1 MKGFVAIITLLVVT
15 GMAVAQV
22 PQSVEPHPQKSNST
36 QSQTSGNTTPPS
48 SGQNAQPATP
58 GAQQPSAPTGKHL
71 PVAKTPEEYKAYQD
85 AEAKPDAPSAEQ
97 AADAFAQKFPDSE
110 LRGALY
116 QRVMLQYQQANN
128 SEKVVEVGRKTVNAE
143 PDNAIALAI
152 VASVLSVKT
161 HDTDLDRDERLA
173 EAKKDA
179 QKAIELANAGQAVPA
194 GTPPEQA
201 AMYKD
206 TILSTAY
213 SALGS
218 VDFANKNY
226 ASAEQNLRKAV
237 EPSHAQP
244 DAINFY
250 ELALTLQRENKNQD
264 ALDATTK
271 CQDAAKDN
279 PPVAN
284 ACKNL
289 GDYLQKVVNNPPA
302 K

>member
-1 MKGFVAIITLLVVT
+1 MKGFAAIITLLVVT
-15 GMAVAQV
+15 GIAAAQAPPNTQTTNP
-22 PQSVEPHPQKSNST
+22 PQNPA
-36 QSQTSGNTTPPS
+36 SGNTAQSQP
-48 SGQNAQPATP
+48 SGQTAQTP
-58 GAQQPSAPTGKHL
+58 GAQAPAAPTGRHV
-71 PVAKTPEEYKAYQD
+71 PVAKTQEEYKAYQE
-85 AEAKPDAPSAEQ
+85 AFAKPDAPSAEQ

-116 QRVMLQYQQANN
+116 QRVMMLYQQANN
-128 SEKVVEVGRKTVNAE
+128 SDKVVEVGRKTLNAE

-161 HDTDLDRDERLA
+161 HDTDLDRDERLT

-179 QKAIELANAGQAVPA
+179 EKAIELANAGQAVPA
-194 GTPPEQA
+194 GTPPDQA

-218 VDFANKNY
+218 VAFANKDY
-226 ASAEQNLRKAV
+226 PTAEQNLRKAV

-244 DAINFY
+244 DAINYY

-271 CQDAAKDN
+271 CQDVAKDN

-302 K
+302 TK